1 MTSSTCCAVCG
12 LPASADRS
20 RFTWALTIEPDGRR
34 SWTCTPCA
42 RAALPVIESGVPIVA
57 RSIAQS

>member
-12 LPASADRS
+12 LPASADRL

-34 SWTCTPCA
+34 SRTCTSCA
-42 RAALPVIESGVPIVA
+42 RAALPVIESGVPIVG
-57 RSIAQS
+57 R